1 MEVMKEQPVE
11 KCTAHTLYKTS
22 KEIVCEIYTMKLA
35 SKIRLEVWY
44 IKKINA
50 EKLKKLYAK

>member
-1 MEVMKEQPVE
+1 MGVMKGKQNE

-35 SKIRLEVWY
+35 SKIRLEV
-44 IKKINA
+44 
-50 EKLKKLYAK
+50 